1 MFILRR
7 ITSELTEINECL
19 GKNYVFINK
28 DKDEAEF
35 QRAVKPFDWED
46 EDIYGFIS
54 YDNGASFMPLY
65 KKSQYYIMMS
75 DGKTFDNISY
85 R

>member
-7 ITSELTEINECL
+7 ITSGLTEINECL
-19 GKNYVFINK
+19 GKHYVFINK
-28 DKDEAEF
+28 DKDRAEF
-35 QRAVKPFDWED
+35 QRAVKLFGCGD

-54 YDNGASFMPLY
+54 YDNGASLMPLY

-75 DGKTFDNISY
+75 DGKTLDNISY

>member
-7 ITSELTEINECL
+7 INSELTESNEFL
-19 GKNYVFINK
+19 GKHYVFINK
-28 DKDEAEF
+28 DKDGAEF
-35 QRAVKPFDWED
+35 QRTVKLFRWDD

-54 YDNGASFMPLY
+54 YDNGASLTPLY

-75 DGKTFDNISY
+75 DGKTLDNISY